1 MIRNEA
7 GNWWWNFKGETI
19 MGHFKL
25 LSKQWI
31 VDENNNIIIGEGR
44 SEILELVESTGSLNQ
59 VAKLLKMSYKAVWG
73 KIKATERAMNVT
85 IVDTDRK
92 LGSHLT
98 KEGKELLA
106 KYNRL
111 KKECLAEDDKIFKS
125 IFEKETPKGD

>member
-1 MIRNEA
+1 
-7 GNWWWNFKGETI
+7 

-44 SEILELVESTGSLNQ
+44 SEILESIEGTASLNQ
-59 VAKLLKMSYKAVWG
+59 TAKLLKMSYKAVWG
-73 KIKATERAMNVT
+73 KIKATERAMGAT

-98 KEGKELLA
+98 KEGKELLE

-111 KKECLAEDDKIFKS
+111 KKECMAEDDRIFKS
-125 IFEKETPKGD
+125 IFDKDTSKSE